1 MPLTDVT
8 VRNVKPQDKPQKL
21 TDGDGMF
28 LFVHPN
34 GGKYWRMQYRFAGKQ
49 KVLALG
55 VYPEVSLADARDR
68 RTDARKVLAAGNDP
82 SEVKKEAKRL
92 TILNSEN
99 TFEAIAREWHDHR
112 KHEWV
117 DSHAYSIL
125 VRLDRHAFK
134 KLGSRPIADID
145 APELL
150 SVFKVVEKSGAL
162 NMAQR
167 IIQYTGQIFMYAIA
181 TGRIKRN
188 PVADLRGA
196 LKTPVTKHHAH
207 IGAEELPEYL
217 QNLEAYNGSQT
228 TKLALRFLLLTF
240 VRSGELR
247 AAEWS
252 EIDFDKAEWRI
263 PGERMKMREQ
273 HIVPLSTQAIDVLCE
288 LQKYSG
294 NRQHV
299 FPNDRRPVTFMSE
312 NAMLY
317 ALYRMGYHSRT
328 TGHGFRSTACTILYE
343 NGFVS
348 DHVERQLAHAQR
360 DKVRASYDYAKFLT
374 ERRKMMQW
382 WGDYLEGLS
391 CDGKK

>member
-167 IIQYTGQIFMYAIA
+167 IMQFDGGY
-181 TGRIKRN
+181 RIGHQPISR
-188 PVADLRGA
+188 
-196 LKTPVTKHHAH
+196 
-207 IGAEELPEYL
+207 ILPAVCDHTL
-217 QNLEAYNGSQT
+217 CC
-228 TKLALRFLLLTF
+228 K
-240 VRSGELR
+240 
-247 AAEWS
+247 
-252 EIDFDKAEWRI
+252 IDNILGFFFFNKI
-263 PGERMKMREQ
+263 
-273 HIVPLSTQAIDVLCE
+273 
-288 LQKYSG
+288 
-294 NRQHV
+294 
-299 FPNDRRPVTFMSE
+299 NDF
-312 NAMLY
+312 
-317 ALYRMGYHSRT
+317 
-328 TGHGFRSTACTILYE
+328 I
-343 NGFVS
+343 
-348 DHVERQLAHAQR
+348 
-360 DKVRASYDYAKFLT
+360 
-374 ERRKMMQW
+374 KMMI
-382 WGDYLEGLS
+382 
-391 CDGKK
+391 KI